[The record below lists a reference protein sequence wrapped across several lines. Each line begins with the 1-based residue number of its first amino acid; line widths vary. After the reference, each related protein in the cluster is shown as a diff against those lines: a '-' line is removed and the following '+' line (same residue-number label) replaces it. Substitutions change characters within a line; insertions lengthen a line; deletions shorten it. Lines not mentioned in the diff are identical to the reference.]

1 MPVLTGTAP
10 DKTTHRHQ
18 EIIQHGDQIDLV
30 IMDNEIEYAIE
41 ADPLRLAN
49 TGVPKIF
56 ILFEIEVSMS
66 TKMMLSSLH
75 KLRYLPNMHIY
86 KFFGG
91 RVGEKL
97 ATFVKIVNRLLD
109 STMAPLMMK
118 PPPLEYRKN

>member
-1 MPVLTGTAP
+1 MPILTGTAP
-10 DKTTHRHQ
+10 DTHTHKHQ

-41 ADPLRLAN
+41 ADPLKLAN
-49 TGVPKIF
+49 TGIPKIL
-56 ILFEIEVSMS
+56 ILFQIEISMS
-66 TKMMLSSLH
+66 TKMMLTSLH

-97 ATFVKIVNRLLD
+97 GTFVKIIDRLLD
-109 STMAPLMMK
+109 GTMAPLMMK
-118 PPPLEYRKN
+118 PPPLEYRE